1 MTLAQLLA
9 ALGLTSSAEIEQSI
23 GTYVEAQTAGLKR
36 NRDQLFNDNKK
47 LKDQVAKLGDL
58 DVDELSTAISE
69 LDLDM
74 ADVVDRLRQ
83 KPSVDPKN
91 PDVAKQIA
99 DAVAAAETKLQRK
112 IAAAEKK
119 TSDAENALQAAN
131 KARIDE
137 TIERSL
143 TGELATQKGNVDL
156 LLPMLRGR
164 VKGEID
170 PDTGKVNLTVL
181 APNGDEMQAAGGQVA
196 TVTTLI
202 ETIKADE
209 RFGAVFEAEGG
220 GSGAGGSKTRAGVN
234 SGKNPYMKGTPHYSL
249 TEQAA
254 LREKN
259 PALAAQL
266 KAAAE
271 RAA

>member
-9 ALGLTSSAEIEQSI
+9 ALGLTSSAEIEQAI
-23 GTYVEAQTAGLKR
+23 GNYVEAQTSGLKK

-47 LKDQVAKLGDL
+47 LKEQVAKLGDL
-58 DVDELSTAISE
+58 DVDELATAIEE

-74 ADVVDRLRQ
+74 ADVVDRLKQ
-83 KPSVDPKN
+83 KPSIDPKN

-112 IAAAEKK
+112 ISAAEKK
-119 TSDAENALQAAN
+119 AADADAALQAAN

-164 VKGEID
+164 VKGEIGED
-170 PDTGKVNLTVL
+170 GKVSLTVL

-196 TVTTLI
+196 TVTTLV

-220 GSGAGGSKTRAGVN
+220 GSGSGGSKTRTSPA
-234 SGKNPYMKGTPHYSL
+234 GKNPYIKGSPSYSL

-254 LREKN
+254 LRQKN

-271 RAA
+271 RAV